1 LLAACYNPPH
11 MKRLVSSVL
20 LSLLASALAVGAAEA
35 QATAPAPAPPASPA
49 AARVQNDLQ
58 LERKLLSLDLV
69 SYHEARVREQ
79 AARAQVDDAGQKL
92 DQALA
97 GDSLALGTLE
107 TLFDVLSA
115 SRASV
120 QIAAQR
126 VDWSVQ
132 RLQDRMRRIS
142 FLEGELGGNQSVRP
156 SSLAGRWQ
164 VHILPQNVSGVFDL
178 RLDGTVV
185 SGSYQ
190 IGTTKGS
197 WRGTFVDNNLRL
209 ERIDAKGGF
218 DSVFSGTFDPA
229 AQTISGSWTANEL
242 ASGQPTRG
250 DWTAARPPATEE
262 RQP

>member
-1 LLAACYNPPH
+1 
-11 MKRLVSSVL
+11 MKRLVASIVV
-20 LSLLASALAVGAAEA
+20 SLLACVFAAGAANA
-35 QATAPAPAPPASPA
+35 QGSAPAASGATAASEAAASAPPAAPS
-49 AARVQNDLQ
+49 RVQSDLQ
-58 LERKLLSLDLV
+58 RERKLLTLDLV
-69 SYHEARVREQ
+69 SYREARAREQ

-126 VDWSVQ
+126 VDWQVQ
-132 RLQDRMRRIS
+132 RLQDRLRQIS
-142 FLEGELGGNQSVRP
+142 FLEGELGGARAVRP
-156 SSLAGRWQ
+156 GSIAGRWQ
-164 VHILPQNVSGVFDL
+164 VQILPQNVAGVFDL

-185 SGSYQ
+185 SGTYQ

-218 DSVFSGTFDPA
+218 DSVFSGTFDPGT
-229 AQTISGSWTANEL
+229 QTISGSWTANEL
-242 ASGQPTRG
+242 ANGQPTRG